1 MTLND
6 GRFATSP
13 GYADPSG
20 FLDHLKRALD
30 ELWREGEST
39 PKMMSIGLH
48 SRLIGQP
55 ARLNA
60 LREFIDYANNKG
72 QVWFTRR
79 IDIAN
84 YWLEHHK

>member
-1 MTLND
+1 
-6 GRFATSP
+6 
-13 GYADPSG
+13 
-20 FLDHLKRALD
+20 
-30 ELWREGEST
+30 
-39 PKMMSIGLH
+39 MMSIGLH